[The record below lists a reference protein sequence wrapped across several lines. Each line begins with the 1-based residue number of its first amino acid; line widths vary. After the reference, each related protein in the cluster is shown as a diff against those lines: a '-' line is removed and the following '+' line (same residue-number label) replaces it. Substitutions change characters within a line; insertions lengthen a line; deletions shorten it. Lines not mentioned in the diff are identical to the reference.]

1 MVALTIA
8 GSDSGGGAGIQ
19 ADIKTFAALGVHG
32 LSVVTALTAQNTR
45 GVEEVFEVP
54 ADFVRAQM
62 KALRGDFAIRAAK
75 TGMLYSGDLVKVV
88 AKEIGDYPLVVDPVM
103 AAQAGG
109 RLLEEDAL
117 DTLKERLLPRALL
130 ATPNIPEAEA
140 LSGIRIKNTKEMRKA
155 CQAIAECGCN
165 VVVKGGH
172 LNAVDVLYLDGTFH
186 ELKTRRLPYS
196 AHGSGCTFAAAI
208 AAQLAMGRDLLPAVK
223 EAKAFVTG
231 AIADAYKPGKG
242 RRVVN
247 PMAAASRALVLE
259 EFRGVVAEM
268 EQDKRL
274 GRLIPEVGSNI
285 TYALPN
291 ARGPGDVAAVGG
303 RIVRVGNEV
312 RAVGGVAFGAS
323 KHVATLTLT
332 AMAFDP
338 AIRSA
343 MNIRYG
349 KDVLRAC
356 KGFQVSS
363 FSRDEEPRGVS
374 TMEWG
379 TRKAIKAADSVPDVI
394 YDLGSVG
401 KEPMVRVFG
410 RDPREVWGKVV
421 GILGRL

>member
-1 MVALTIA
+1 MIALTIA

-32 LSVVTALTAQNTR
+32 LSVVTAITAQNTR

-54 ADFVRAQM
+54 ADFVRAQL
-62 KALRGDFAIRAAK
+62 KALQADFAIGAAK
-75 TGMLYSGDLVKVV
+75 TGMLYSRDLVKVV

-140 LSGIRIKNTKEMRKA
+140 LSGIRITGIKGMRKA

-172 LNAVDVLYLDGTFH
+172 LNATDVLYMDGAFH
-186 ELKTRRLPYS
+186 ELKARKLPYS

-223 EAKAFVTG
+223 EAKTFVTG
-231 AIADAYKPGKG
+231 AIADAYSPGKG

-247 PMAAASRALVLE
+247 PTAAAGRALVLE
-259 EFRGVVAEM
+259 ELRGVVAEM
-268 EQDKRL
+268 ERAKRL
-274 GRLIPEVGSNI
+274 SHLIPEVGSNI
-285 TYALPN
+285 TYALPR
-291 ARGPGDVAAVGG
+291 ARGPGDVAAVRG

-323 KHVATLTLT
+323 KHVATVTLT

-356 KGFQVSS
+356 KGLQVSS
-363 FSRDEEPRGVS
+363 FSREEEPRSVS

-379 TRKAIKAADSVPDVI
+379 TRKAIEALGRVPDVI

-421 GILGRL
+421 AILERI

>member
-1 MVALTIA
+1 MIALTIA

-62 KALRGDFAIRAAK
+62 KALEADFEIRAAK
-75 TGMLYSGDLVKVV
+75 TGMLCSGDLVKVV

-117 DTLKERLLPRALL
+117 DTLKERLFPRALL

-140 LSGIRIKNTKEMRKA
+140 LPGIRIKGIRDMRRA

-186 ELKTRRLPYS
+186 ELKARRLPYS

-208 AAQLAMGRDLLPAVK
+208 AAQLAMGRELLQAMK
-223 EAKAFVTG
+223 GAKAFVTG
-231 AIADAYKPGKG
+231 AIADAYSPGKG

-247 PMAAASRALVLE
+247 PMAAAERVLVLE
-259 EFRGVVAEM
+259 ELRGVVAEM

-274 GRLIPEVGSNI
+274 CELIPEVGSNI
-285 TYALPN
+285 AYALPN
-291 ARGPGDVAAVGG
+291 ARGPGDVAAVRG

-323 KHVATLTLT
+323 KHVATITLT

-356 KGFQVSS
+356 KGLQVSS
-363 FSRDEEPRGVS
+363 FSREEEPRSVS

-379 TRKAIKAADSVPDVI
+379 TRKAIKALGRVPDVI
-394 YDLGSVG
+394 YDLGAVG

-410 RDPREVWGKVV
+410 RDPREVWGTVV
-421 GILGRL
+421 GILERL

>member
-1 MVALTIA
+1 MIALTIA

-19 ADIKTFAALGVHG
+19 ADLKTFAAMGVHG
-32 LSVVTALTAQNTR
+32 LSAITALTAQNTR

-54 ADFVRAQM
+54 VEFVRAQM
-62 KALRGDFAIRAAK
+62 RVLREDFAIRAAK
-75 TGMLYSGDLVKVV
+75 TGMLYSLEMVEAV
-88 AKEIGDYPLVVDPVM
+88 ARELGDYPLVVDPVM

-117 DTLKERLLPRALL
+117 AVLAERLLPRALL
-130 ATPNIPEAEA
+130 ATPNIQEAEA
-140 LSGIRIKNTKEMRKA
+140 LTGIKIKGVREMRKA
-155 CQAIAECGCN
+155 CKLIAEYGCA

-172 LNAVDVLYLDGTFH
+172 LNATDVLYLDDTFH
-186 ELKTRRLPYS
+186 ELKARRLPYS

-208 AAQLAMGRDLLPAVK
+208 AAQLALGRDLLPALK

-231 AIADAYKPGKG
+231 AIASAYSPGKG
-242 RRVVN
+242 RMVVN
-247 PMAAASRALVLE
+247 PMAAAERALVLE
-259 EFRGVVAEM
+259 ELRGVVAGM
-268 EQDKRL
+268 EKDRRL
-274 GRLIPEVGSNI
+274 HQLIPEVGSNI
-285 TYALPN
+285 AYALPS
-291 ARGPGDVAAVGG
+291 ARRLGDVAAVEG
-303 RIVRVGNEV
+303 RIVRVAGGV
-312 RAVGGVAFGAS
+312 KAVGGVAFGAS

-356 KGFQVSS
+356 KGFQISS
-363 FSRDEEPRGVS
+363 FSREEEPRGVS

-379 TRKAIKAADSVPDVI
+379 TRKAIKALGRVPDII
-394 YDLGSVG
+394 YDLGAVG

-410 RDPREVWGKVV
+410 RDPREVWGKVLT
-421 GILGRL
+421 ILERL